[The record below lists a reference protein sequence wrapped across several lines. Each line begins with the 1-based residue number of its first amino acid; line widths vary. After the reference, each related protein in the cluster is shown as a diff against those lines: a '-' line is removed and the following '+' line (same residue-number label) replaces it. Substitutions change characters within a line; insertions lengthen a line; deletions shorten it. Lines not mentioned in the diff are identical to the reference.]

1 MEPVIRWTV
10 AGVAT
15 VLSRLCGRPWY
26 FNMDKVREA
35 GAGSWTCSAEAAVH
49 DLGITVGAS
58 LRDRIDQTVRWYCE
72 NGWLPIP
79 LRHRKCSFPIRSS
92 A

>member
-1 MEPVIRWTV
+1 MPHEKT
-10 AGVAT
+10 T
-15 VLSRLCGRPWY
+15 KTQQCH
-26 FNMDKVREA
+26 DKSTDHGCYGIHRRA
-35 GAGSWTCSAEAAVH
+35 AEAAAH
-49 DLGITVGAS
+49 DLGVTVLAS

-92 A
+92 V